1 MPMAIKM
8 MRVVVLA
15 GLLAVAAIV
24 TGEEPGQAQ
33 DNKWGFGSDVGFVSG
48 SVDGTVFAL
57 NFNLDYYLDRA
68 FSFGPMLQLVPG
80 SDLTQVAVAGV
91 ARYHFRT
98 DFMNIVPFAGIG
110 FIHADLNRGSGPG
123 RVDTNDTSHYIPLG
137 VTFEYQLTRKL
148 ALANTVMVNLYD
160 LNLDPPVGRDRTSV
174 AVLFGVRFGP

>member
-1 MPMAIKM
+1 M
-8 MRVVVLA
+8 
-15 GLLAVAAIV
+15 
-24 TGEEPGQAQ
+24 
-33 DNKWGFGSDVGFVSG
+33 WGFGSDVGFVSG

-57 NFNLDYYLDRA
+57 NLNLDYYLDRA

-98 DFMNIVPFAGIG
+98 DFVNIVPFAGIG

-148 ALANTVMVNLYD
+148 ALANTVMLNLHD